1 MGYDRFNNCDGVE
14 NRKDS
19 INNLELLSDKVSS
32 TLHKISQHRKIMQ
45 HKLREYLYLKS
56 KETDKKN
63 IRKSNIYK
71 YK

>member
-1 MGYDRFNNCDGVE
+1 MGNDRFNSGDAIQ
-14 NRKDS
+14 NRRQSVD
-19 INNLELLSDKVSS
+19 NLELLSDQVS
-32 TLHKISQHRKIMQ
+32 TTRHKISLHRKLIQ